1 MAGEPARVKV
11 ATPSST
17 GVLLAALVVV
27 GALAVALLVWV
38 PGRSAPRTVG
48 ETAADGK
55 AQGTAAV
62 QPAIRGN
69 GTIAGEVLFL
79 GNPPTMH
86 PLKLGADPVCAGG
99 SRFDEQVIVS
109 NGRLANVF
117 VRLLG
122 APPEQP
128 PSVPAIVDQRSCV
141 FRPRVQGIIRG
152 QSVEIRNGDPTLHNA
167 HAYAGGWTL
176 FNYAQPAGAPPVGRP
191 LTDRSGVLKLK
202 CDVHP
207 WMTAF
212 IHVVDNSYFA
222 VTGADGSFSIRG
234 LAEGSYEL
242 EAWHERF
249 GVKRAKVDLRE
260 GETAQTAHLTF
271 SYSPDD
277 RG

>member
-1 MAGEPARVKV
+1 MRV

-17 GVLLAALVVV
+17 RVVLAALVIV
-27 GALAVALLVWV
+27 GALAVALFVWA
-38 PGRSAPRTVG
+38 PGRSAPVAVG
-48 ETAADGK
+48 EPSAAGEAQGK
-55 AQGTAAV
+55 AVIAPPVHGT
-62 QPAIRGN
+62 
-69 GTIAGEVLFL
+69 GTITGEALLV
-79 GNPPTMH
+79 GNPPPMQ

-109 NGRLANVF
+109 NGRLANVL

-128 PSVPAIVDQRSCV
+128 PNVVAVIDQRSCV
-141 FRPRVQGIIRG
+141 FRPRVQGIVRG
-152 QSVEIRNGDPTLHNA
+152 QSIEIRNGDPTLHNA
-167 HAYAGGWTL
+167 HAYTGGSTL
-176 FNYAQPAGAPPVGRP
+176 FNYAQPAGASPVERP
-191 LTDRSGVLKLK
+191 LTDRSQVIKLK

-212 IHVVDNSYFA
+212 IHVEDNSHFA
-222 VTGADGSFSIRG
+222 VTGADGSFSIPG
-234 LAEGSYEL
+234 LAAGSYEL

-249 GVKRAKVDLRE
+249 GVKRARVELRE
-260 GETAQTAHLTF
+260 GEAAHLTF

>member
-1 MAGEPARVKV
+1 MKV

-17 GVLLAALVVV
+17 GVLLAALVVA
-27 GALAVALLVWV
+27 GALAVALLVWA
-38 PGRSAPRTVG
+38 PGRSAPRMVG
-48 ETAADGK
+48 EPAADGE
-55 AQGTAAV
+55 AQGTAV
-62 QPAIRGN
+62 VPPTIRGY
-69 GTIAGEVLFL
+69 GTIAGEVLYV
-79 GNPPTMH
+79 GNPPPMQ

-128 PSVPAIVDQRSCV
+128 PSVPAVVDQQSCV

-152 QSVEIRNGDPTLHNA
+152 QAIEIRNSDPTLHNA

-191 LTDRSGVLKLK
+191 LTDGSRVIKLK

-212 IHVVDNSYFA
+212 VHVVDNSYFA

-234 LAEGSYEL
+234 LAARSYEL

-260 GETAQTAHLTF
+260 GETAHLTL